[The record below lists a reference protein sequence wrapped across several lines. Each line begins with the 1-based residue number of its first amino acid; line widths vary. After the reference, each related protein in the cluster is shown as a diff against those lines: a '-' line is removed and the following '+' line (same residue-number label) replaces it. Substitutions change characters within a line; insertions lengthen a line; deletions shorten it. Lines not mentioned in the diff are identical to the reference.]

1 MASPMSAAAVI
12 VIAAVASCSA
22 SQGPHAVV
30 ESSHVSTADTPQRA
44 AVSLSNDYGFDF
56 DSHGVAPVRAKQL
69 GKSWHHGCPVP
80 PRELRALRVPFRG
93 FDRERHVGVII
104 VRATA
109 VHPVRVAFRNIRHA
123 HFPIRRIVP
132 ISEYGASDDKSMADD
147 NTSAFNC
154 RYAVANGP
162 KSWSAHAY
170 GQAID
175 IDPRENP
182 YRLNGKIL
190 PPEGAKYADRS
201 KHRRGMIFA
210 GGPVVRAFDALGW
223 GWGGRW
229 SSTPDYQHFSS
240 SGG

>member
-1 MASPMSAAAVI
+1 MASPTTAAAAL
-12 VIAAVASCSA
+12 VIAVVASCSGGQA
-22 SQGPHAVV
+22 TPAAGG
-30 ESSHVSTADTPQRA
+30 SSHHATAGASPRA
-44 AVSLSNDYGFDF
+44 AVPLESDYGFDF
-56 DSHGVAPVRAKQL
+56 DAHGVAAVRAKQL
-69 GKSWHHGCPVP
+69 GKSWRRGCPVP
-80 PRELRALRVPFRG
+80 PRDLRALRVPFWG
-93 FDRERHVGVII
+93 FDRQRHVGVII

-132 ISEYGASDDKSMADD
+132 ISQYAASDDKSMADD

-170 GQAID
+170 GEAVD

-190 PPEGAKYADRS
+190 PPEGKKYADRS
-201 KHRRGMIFA
+201 RHRRGMIFS
-210 GGPVVRAFDALGW
+210 GGPVVRAFDGVGW

-229 SSTPDYQHFSS
+229 SSTPDYQHFSAT
-240 SGG
+240 GG